1 MDMGQPQ
8 GRICRVQGQGGNSSK
23 TLKTNLFPP
32 SKTSARPGVVSTQ
45 YQLRAHYARQCWVQR
60 GAVVESEGDCLAA
73 SCARHR
79 TGLVAQISAA
89 EARQSQQRRGP
100 SNNIESPLL
109 RDTIG
114 FRSFNIDALTTTKYS
129 VKVPLSSSSLLE
141 PPTNDALQSLGSI
154 PSLL

>member
-1 MDMGQPQ
+1 M
-8 GRICRVQGQGGNSSK
+8 
-23 TLKTNLFPP
+23 
-32 SKTSARPGVVSTQ
+32 
-45 YQLRAHYARQCWVQR
+45 QR

-114 FRSFNIDALTTTKYS
+114 LRSFNIDAVTITQYS
-129 VKVPLSSSSLLE
+129 VKVPLSPSSLLE
-141 PPTNDALQSLGSI
+141 PPTNDAFQTLGKGSSLEISTLFFT
-154 PSLL
+154 PSLKIFTVTIINMC